1 MYSSKTKG
9 GLRMSKPKLLD
20 LCCKAGGMSMGY
32 HLAGFDVT
40 GVDIEPQPHYPFKF
54 IQADATKLDI
64 EFLREFDLLSASP
77 PCQNYSEL
85 NARHKR
91 QYPALIEPI
100 REMFIE
106 SGRPYVIEN
115 VEGAPL
121 INPITL
127 CGSSFGIRV
136 QRHRI
141 FETSF
146 FFLAPLCDHAWQ
158 NNDKIF
164 DIYEH
169 GRWFKSGV
177 VRVYGKGGGKGEK
190 YWGEAMGIDWMTRDE
205 LAEAIPPAYSKY
217 IGEQFLKS

>member
-1 MYSSKTKG
+1 MT
-9 GLRMSKPKLLD
+9 LRVLD

-32 HLAGFDVT
+32 YQAGFDVT

-64 EFLREFDLLSASP
+64 EFLKEFDLLSASP

-85 NARHKR
+85 NSIHKKK
-91 QYPALIEPI
+91 YPALIEPI
-100 REMFIE
+100 REMFIK

-121 INPITL
+121 INPIRL
-127 CGSSFGIRV
+127 CGSSFGLRV
-136 QRHRI
+136 QRHRL

-146 FFLAPLCDHAWQ
+146 FFLAPPCNHEWQ
-158 NNDKIF
+158 NKNKIF

-177 VRVYGKGGGKGEK
+177 ARVYGHGGGKAKEQ
-190 YWGEAMGIDWMTRDE
+190 WGKAMGIDWMTTAE
-205 LAEAIPPAYSKY
+205 LAEAIPPAYAKF
-217 IGEQFLKS
+217 IGEQFLLTLGREAVG